1 MNTAMTSWK
10 EYLLRQARL
19 ESMCTENIDALR
31 ACETKLDAVTLYK
44 KTIDWALEK
53 NYPPVNFIR
62 NEFGDCEDL
71 GIFVDKDFHGELLDE
86 HQCYVFH
93 NCRGEIKVD
102 LNISKAIIPMLY
114 FANGCNISITR
125 ADAAHTLPIRVPLY
139 IYGENIIKA
148 EDNDDITFSKK
159 GGAK

>member
-1 MNTAMTSWK
+1 MNTAMTPWK

-19 ESMCTENIDALR
+19 HSMCTENLEGLR
-31 ACETKLDAVTLYK
+31 ACETKADAVALYK

-71 GIFVDKDFHGELLDE
+71 GVFVDRDFHGELLNE

-93 NCRGEIKVD
+93 NCRGNIKVD
-102 LNISKAIIPMLY
+102 LNVSKAIIPMLY
-114 FANGCNISITR
+114 FSNGCNLRITR
-125 ADAAHTLPIRVPLY
+125 AETLLSSHIKVPLY
-139 IYGENIIKA
+139 IYSENTIVAK
-148 EDNDDITFSKK
+148 DTGNITFTRK
-159 GGAK
+159 GGVR

>member
-1 MNTAMTSWK
+1 MQPSWK

-19 ESMCTENIDALR
+19 HSMCTENLEGLR
-31 ACETKLDAVTLYK
+31 ACETKADAVALYK
-44 KTIDWALEK
+44 KTIDWALEE

-93 NCRGEIKVD
+93 NCRGDIKVD
-102 LNISKAIIPMLY
+102 LNVSKAIIPMLY
-114 FANGCNISITR
+114 FANGCNISVTR
-125 ADAAHTLPIRVPLY
+125 ADTPHTLPIRVPLY

-148 EDNDDITFSKK
+148 EDNDDIAFTRK
-159 GGAK
+159 GGAR

>member
-1 MNTAMTSWK
+1 MQSPWK

-19 ESMCTENIDALR
+19 NSMCLDNLDALR
-31 ACETKLDAVTLYK
+31 ACQTKAEAVNLYK

-53 NYPPVNFIR
+53 DFPSINFIK

-71 GIFVDKDFHGELLDE
+71 GLFVDRDFHGELLDA

-93 NCRGEIKVD
+93 NCRGYITVD
-102 LNISKAIIPMLY
+102 LNVKKKIIPMLY
-114 FANGCNISITR
+114 FANKCNISVTR
-125 ADAAHTLPIRVPLY
+125 ANAPHTPPIRVPLY

-148 EDNDDITFSKK
+148 EDNDDIIFTRK
-159 GGAK
+159 GGAR